1 MSRFIVGHAGGG
13 APRLGNAHRCMIA
26 ARDVDSTDS
35 FNFAGWSHRLEFF
48 ALQSASPGTTRFVVG
63 EAGGGDPAVNAHR
76 CMIEAHGQGALPA
89 WAAASE
95 GDPDALHDA
104 DSLGGF
110 NHSGWR
116 HKLEFFAWAEPHPGT
131 IPFFVGEAGGGA
143 ADNKEIGPHRI
154 MINTDEN
161 DSRSRGWTHRLTFY
175 AFPSRQDVNDS
186 GYKEGFREGGRM
198 MAKLFMA
205 SGPDALHDVLTELR
219 EGPAQDG
226 FLDRRMLVDA
236 CRHIKE
242 NNPEAWTPDVAKAFG
257 EMLKALPADDDSTEG
272 KE

>member
-1 MSRFIVGHAGGG
+1 MDGMSRFIVGHAGGDH
-13 APRLGNAHRCMIA
+13 PRLGNAHRCMIA

-48 ALQSASPGTTRFVVG
+48 ALQSASPGTTRFIIG

-76 CMIEAHGQGALPA
+76 CMIEAH
-89 WAAASE
+89 
-95 GDPDALHDA
+95 DA
-104 DSLGGF
+104 DSSTSF

-175 AFPSRQDVNDS
+175 AFPSRDIDDS

-198 MAKLFMA
+198 IAKLFMA

-219 EGPAQDG
+219 EGPPAQDG
-226 FLDRRMLVDA
+226 LLDRRMLVDV

-242 NNPEAWTPDVAKAFG
+242 NNPEAWTSDVAKAFG
-257 EMLKALPADDDSTEG
+257 EMLKAIPADDDSTEG
-272 KE
+272 KEA